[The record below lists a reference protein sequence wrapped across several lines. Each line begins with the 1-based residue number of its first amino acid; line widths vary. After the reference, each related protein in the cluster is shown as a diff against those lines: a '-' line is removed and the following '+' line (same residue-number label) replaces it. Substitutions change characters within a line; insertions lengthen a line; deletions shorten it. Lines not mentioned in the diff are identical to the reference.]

1 MSETTRITQEDY
13 LLELA
18 QYPERGHVV
27 IVRVTNSRA
36 MPLDFLLEPLG
47 DQVAALQPG
56 SSYDV
61 VAQAPPG
68 EWVFNIEVG
77 EDNISIWLISP
88 TGTYGE
94 AFLNG
99 VSVAPFE

>member
-18 QYPERGHVV
+18 QHPERGHVV
-27 IVRVTNSRA
+27 IVRVTNTRA

-47 DQVAALQPG
+47 DQVAAIQPG

-68 EWVFNIEVG
+68 EEALEIDVG
-77 EDNISIWLISP
+77 EDCIRIWFISP

-99 VSVAPFE
+99 ISVAPFE